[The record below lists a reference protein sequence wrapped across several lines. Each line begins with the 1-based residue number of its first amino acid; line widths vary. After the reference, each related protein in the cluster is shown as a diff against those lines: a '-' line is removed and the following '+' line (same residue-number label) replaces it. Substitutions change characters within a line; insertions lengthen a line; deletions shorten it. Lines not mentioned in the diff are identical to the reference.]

1 MKPSIGQLWSFVAAP
16 RKSLNLGNSCSYTES
31 IDVFSQL
38 EDLVFID
45 SQLETERRMRTDE
58 RVGRQDQ
65 RRRDRVLQIRTET
78 GDYYKDYY
86 MDCWTLGKL
95 YGHGIQYFPTVITV
109 PATPLHLTF
118 FLKGQATAN
127 KYLKG

>member
-1 MKPSIGQLWSFVAAP
+1 MAAP

-65 RRRDRVLQIRTET
+65 RRRQSFTDTDRDRRL
-78 GDYYKDYY
+78 
-86 MDCWTLGKL
+86 L
-95 YGHGIQYFPTVITV
+95 
-109 PATPLHLTF
+109 
-118 FLKGQATAN
+118 
-127 KYLKG
+127 